1 MRACTHRDWAHRQR
15 ISTTFL
21 VQKNS
26 SQFFLCSW
34 RWGSKPQVIESWVWR
49 STNGATPSPLDFKC
63 TVFHHTFVSRSVSP
77 TLHCIGCELNLKP
90 QPPIQ
95 TVRFVLAAT
104 LRHVC
109 ITPAVKNIPCCTE
122 EMASFSKPYLLLLF
136 FWVDTDCSFAAEQL
150 RIQRKNFGITLLKF
164 RLEGLNKSVVYYY
177 YYVIIV
183 IVMRLRTGH
192 SQPNA
197 HVCRKFKLA
206 SSLTCD
212 CSLEDQTSERL
223 LQRYAPFVKEWVRR
237 AVWPT
242 TIPAWTK
249 PYGNE
254 QELEK
259 MAMFCI
265 HFAYWTGGVECKRQK
280 QYCYY

>member
-1 MRACTHRDWAHRQR
+1 MRVHIEIGHTDSESAQR
-15 ISTTFL
+15 FWFRKTQVSFSCAPDDGVRNLRLLNLESDALPMEPPRHPWISN
-21 VQKNS
+21 VQC
-26 SQFFLCSW
+26 FIIHLF
-34 RWGSKPQVIESWVWR
+34 
-49 STNGATPSPLDFKC
+49 
-63 TVFHHTFVSRSVSP
+63 SRSVSP

-109 ITPAVKNIPCCTE
+109 ITPAVKNRPCCTE

-206 SSLTCD
+206 SSPTCD

-223 LQRYAPFVKEWVRR
+223 LQRYAPFVKE
-237 AVWPT
+237 
-242 TIPAWTK
+242 
-249 PYGNE
+249 
-254 QELEK
+254 
-259 MAMFCI
+259 
-265 HFAYWTGGVECKRQK
+265 
-280 QYCYY
+280 